1 MASLKIV
8 RQGHSGLF
16 SILVTSLL
24 LLPSI
29 HLAGGLPTTSSTV
42 PVSKGLDFEAALS
55 TDAASE
61 DLPESTF
68 QEERRLAMI
77 STTRE
82 SALNTITPFG
92 RQGVNFTNFTNI
104 LQADFVSYWCMAQNV
119 NHKSLAYL
127 NLKVMNEVKH
137 KYVDEIEVK
146 CLGRNSENFLTII
159 LKVLVTLNLKI
170 LII

>member
-42 PVSKGLDFEAALS
+42 PASKGLDFEAALS

-68 QEERRLAMI
+68 QEERRIAMI

-92 RQGVNFTNFTNI
+92 RQGVIFTNI
-104 LQADFVSYWCMAQNV
+104 LRARFSRAFFIQTSF
-119 NHKSLAYL
+119 
-127 NLKVMNEVKH
+127 
-137 KYVDEIEVK
+137 
-146 CLGRNSENFLTII
+146 F
-159 LKVLVTLNLKI
+159 
-170 LII
+170 